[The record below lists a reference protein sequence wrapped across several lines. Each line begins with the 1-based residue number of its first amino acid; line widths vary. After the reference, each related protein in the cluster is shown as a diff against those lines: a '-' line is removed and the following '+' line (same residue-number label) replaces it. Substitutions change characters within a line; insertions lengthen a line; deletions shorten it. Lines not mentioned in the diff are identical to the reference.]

1 MKMPKKTELTL
12 NIFND
17 DIPTSQESAKVEDV
31 LKFKKRMLEWNNP
44 VEYVNNMYGSHPD
57 DYNNEYFK
65 VIFAK

>member
-1 MKMPKKTELTL
+1 MKMPTKTGITP
-12 NIFND
+12 
-17 DIPTSQESAKVEDV
+17 DIIKEQTFTSQESVKIDEV

-65 VIFAK
+65 VIFAE